1 MSGLPIGQMP
11 PEEFDALIEDFVAQR
26 SGQDD
31 RLPGNV
37 FFELLSRYERAEP
50 LLSAGEAP
58 VRVKGRV
65 VEGKLVL
72 IAPPGSPLQ
81 AEGNRVR
88 WADGHEMIIEL
99 EPVVSTENTQEH

>member
-1 MSGLPIGQMP
+1 MP
-11 PEEFDALIEDFVAQR
+11 PEEFDALMEGFITQR

-31 RLPGNV
+31 RLPGDV
-37 FFELLSRYERAEP
+37 FFELLGRYERARALFP
-50 LLSAGEAP
+50 AAEAP
-58 VRVKGRV
+58 VMVKGRV
-65 VEGKLVL
+65 FEGKLIL

-99 EPVVSTENTQEH
+99 EPVASAENLQGR